1 MNSGLRPARLVQDD
15 AQSCAE
21 PGARRRS
28 SPGSHF
34 ILGRPPAAAARR
46 LASLGGT
53 THHLRPTNTV
63 KYEDLETA
71 FDWSSSGAPFENT
84 ALLNRQ
90 TGEVFLKSM
99 HGDFD
104 EEFPEDIEDGSIF
117 IAAPHKHDL
126 NLGRELV
133 LDFVEAVAP
142 QHLSRVEAYFRH
154 RGAYSKFKALLERE
168 SLLDGWY
175 KYEADATRKALLRWA
190 SENGLHITGIP
201 SAA

>member
-1 MNSGLRPARLVQDD
+1 
-15 AQSCAE
+15 
-21 PGARRRS
+21 
-28 SPGSHF
+28 
-34 ILGRPPAAAARR
+34 
-46 LASLGGT
+46 
-53 THHLRPTNTV
+53 V
-63 KYEDLETA
+63 KYEDLESA
-71 FDWSSSGAPFENT
+71 LDWSSSGAPFENT

-104 EEFPEDIEDGSIF
+104 EELPEDIDDGSIY
-117 IAAPHKHDL
+117 IAAPHKNDL

-133 LDFVEAVAP
+133 FDFVEAVAP
-142 QHLSRVEAYFRH
+142 QHLSKVGSYFRQ

-175 KYEADATRKALLRWA
+175 KYEAEATRRALLQWA
-190 SENGLHITGIP
+190 SENGLQIIGIP